1 MASLKVMPLC
11 VLKKTIAYCE
21 DRVSIAGFLVEM

>member
-1 MASLKVMPLC
+1 MASFKVMALC

-21 DRVSIAGFLVEM
+21 DRVSVAGFLVEM